1 MRQEEKSSQ
10 LHILGICGTFMG
22 GLAILASEL
31 NYSVSGSDANV
42 YPPMSTQLEAQ
53 GISLVQGFEDNQLNN
68 LPQDTKIVVG
78 NVMTRGYPVIETLLN
93 RGTPFMSGPQWLAEH
108 VLYNRHV
115 LAVSGTHGKTTTSS
129 MLAWILEYAGL
140 RPGFLIGGVPNNFGI
155 SAKLGEGKYFVV
167 EADEYDSA
175 FFDKRSK
182 FVHYRPHTLI
192 INNIEFDHADIFPD
206 LEAIKN
212 QFHHLV
218 RIVPNNGLIVYP
230 SSDTAVKDVLKRGC
244 WTKTAAISANNTNED
259 AVVTQGDSLINN
271 NHNNQVNAN
280 LKNSNTESNSGWSAR
295 NKTTAGDAF
304 DVYCDDKHYGRV
316 EWEMLGQHNIANA
329 LAAIAAA
336 TYVGVEPPAAILALS
351 QFKGVKRRM
360 EIKGVRDNITIYDD
374 FAHHPTAIAT
384 TLAGLR
390 AKVGDKAKILAVLDI
405 RSNTM
410 KAGHHKED
418 LPLSVQNA
426 DNVYFFKSKDISW
439 NVESIWESAKKPGG
453 VFTEKD
459 PLVSALNDAARAH
472 DHVIFMSN
480 GGFSGIHM
488 DFLKNA

>member
-1 MRQEEKSSQ
+1 MGLKEKTSQ
-10 LHILGICGTFMG
+10 VHILGICGTFMG

-31 NYSVSGSDANV
+31 NYSVSGSDTNV

-53 GISLVQGFEDNQLNN
+53 GISLIQGFEDNQLDN
-68 LPQDTKIVVG
+68 LSKDAGIVIG

-93 RGTPFMSGPQWLAEH
+93 RGTAFISGPQWLAEH

-140 RPGFLIGGVPNNFGI
+140 NPGFLIGGVPNNFGI
-155 SAKLGEGKYFVV
+155 SAKLGKGKYFVV

-192 INNIEFDHADIFPD
+192 INNIEYDHADIFPN

-230 SSDTAVKDVLKRGC
+230 SSDAAVKDVLKRGC
-244 WTKTAAISANNTNED
+244 WTKTAAISTSDTIAD
-259 AVVTQGDSLINN
+259 AAVMHTDSLINN
-271 NHNNQVNAN
+271 NHNNHVNASLN
-280 LKNSNTESNSGWSAR
+280 DYNTIGNAGWTAS
-295 NKTTAGDAF
+295 NKTPAGDAF
-304 DVYCDDKHYGRV
+304 DVYCGDKHYGRV

-336 TYVGVEPPAAILALS
+336 THVGVEPPMAILALN

-390 AKVGDKAKILAVLDI
+390 AKVGDKANILAVLDI

-418 LPLSVQNA
+418 LPLSVQVANK
-426 DNVYFFKSKDISW
+426 VYFFKSKDVSW

-459 PLVSALNDAARAH
+459 SLVSALHHAAKAH